1 MTGRARILSIIS
13 LAAAAFLAVGG
24 GCASLGSISDGTSVA
39 RGYCNDG
46 RLVGGVRLP
55 VQGDGYLIPRL
66 WSNRG
71 NNWGTDELV
80 SLVVRAARRVGAEAP
95 GGTLYV
101 GDFSQPHGGPSPFH
115 RSHQT
120 GRDADLIFYALD
132 AEGRPQKPPTGMWH
146 FGADGWTVRA
156 NAPRLQLDVPRQWL
170 LVRALLEDPI
180 VDVQHLF
187 ISAPL
192 RQMLLDHAER
202 VGEPHELIERARLL
216 LQQPIDALP
225 HDDHLHVRIFCP
237 VSDRVLGCRDRG
249 PLRWFKKT
257 YKYLTARKLV
267 ATLPEPIREQV
278 LRPFCS
284 LLSAAAVA
292 WR

>member
-1 MTGRARILSIIS
+1 VT
-13 LAAAAFLAVGG
+13 
-24 GCASLGSISDGTSVA
+24 DGTSLA

-46 RLVGGVRLP
+46 HLVNAVRLP
-55 VQGDGYLIPRL
+55 PQGDGYLVPAT
-66 WSNRG
+66 WQKRG

-80 SLVVRAARRVGAEAP
+80 ALVVRAARRVQEESP
-95 GGTLYV
+95 GSVLYV
-101 GDFSQPHGGPSPFH
+101 GDFSQQNGGASRYH
-115 RSHQT
+115 HSHQT

-132 AEGRPQKPPTGMWH
+132 DTGAAQKPPTAMYR
-146 FGADGWTVRA
+146 FGDDGWTQKG
-156 NAPRLQLDVPRQWL
+156 PRLHFDVVREWL
-170 LVRALLEDPI
+170 LVRALLEDPV

-192 RQMLLDHAER
+192 RQMLLDHAEKL
-202 VGEPHELIERARLL
+202 GEPRELVERARLI

-237 VSDRVLGCRDRG
+237 VSDRALGCRDRG

-267 ATLPEPIREQV
+267 ADLPDPIRDQV
-278 LRPFCS
+278 VRPFCS
-284 LLSAAAVA
+284 LLAAATVA
-292 WR
+292 LL